1 MTRSPESHKPRL
13 QIGYVVGTAKL
24 QGDGVLQEPGPV
36 SLQAGSV
43 CTSVF
48 SRVRVCVFS
57 QCVCVCVCVCVRV
70 PAGVC
75 ARVSVC
81 MSVCWSVGLHAHIRM
96 HGYMRVCT
104 HVLVRTFV

>member
-57 QCVCVCVCVCVRV
+57 QCVCVCACVYVCVCLRVCVRV
-70 PAGVC
+70 FLCVC
-75 ARVSVC
+75 RSVGRSVC
-81 MSVCWSVGLHAHIRM
+81 MHTYACMDTCV
-96 HGYMRVCT
+96 Y
-104 HVLVRTFV
+104 VRTCW